1 MRYIVIGLGY
11 FGSSLSMKLTEMGHE
26 VIAVDMNMQKVEAY
40 KDRVTHTICL
50 DASDA
55 QAISTL
61 PTAETDVVVVG
72 IGEDFGASV
81 MATAIFKQIGVKRLM
96 SRAISPLHQTVLE
109 AIGVDQ
115 IIRPEQESAERLAKK
130 LEMRGVIDSF
140 DLTEDYNI
148 IEATV
153 PERYVG
159 QTIAESNFRAKYQV
173 NVLTILRYRESKNL
187 FGKAY
192 QKATVL
198 GVVKAETVFE
208 SGDILVIFGK
218 IQDIDRLLH
227 SR

>member
-26 VIAVDMNMQKVEAY
+26 VIAVDKDMHKVETY
-40 KDRVTHTICL
+40 KDLVTHTICI

-55 QAISTL
+55 QAIATL

-81 MATAIFKQIGVKRLM
+81 MATAIFKQLNVKKLM

-148 IEATV
+148 IEAKV
-153 PERYVG
+153 PDRYVG
-159 QTIAESNFRAKYQV
+159 KTIAESDFRAKYQV
-173 NVLTILRYRESKNL
+173 NVLTILRSREAKNL
-187 FGKAY
+187 FGKSY
-192 QKATVL
+192 QKASVL
-198 GVVKAETVFE
+198 GVVKAETMFE
-208 SGDILVIFGK
+208 AGDILVVFGK

-227 SR
+227 MK

>member
-11 FGSSLSMKLTEMGHE
+11 FGSSLSMKLTDMGHE
-26 VIAVDMNMQKVEAY
+26 VIAVDKDLAKVEMY
-40 KDRVTHTICL
+40 KDRVTHTVAL

-61 PTAETDVVVVG
+61 PVADTDVVLVG

-81 MATAIFKQIGVKRLM
+81 MATAIFKQLGVKRLM

-140 DLTEDYNI
+140 DLSEDYNI

-153 PERYVG
+153 PEKYAG
-159 QTIAESNFRAKYQV
+159 MTIAETDFRARYQV
-173 NVLTILRYRESKNL
+173 NVLTILRNQETRNM
-187 FGKAY
+187 FGRSHLKP
-192 QKATVL
+192 KVM
-198 GVVKAETVFE
+198 GVVTGNTIFE
-208 SGDILVIFGK
+208 AGDILVVFGK

-227 SR
+227 E

>member
-11 FGSSLSMKLTEMGHE
+11 FGSSLSMKLTDMGHE
-26 VIAVDMNMQKVEAY
+26 VIAVDKDMSKVEMY

-50 DASDA
+50 DASDL
-55 QAISTL
+55 QALSTL
-61 PTAETDVVVVG
+61 PVADTDVVLVG

-81 MATAIFKQIGVKRLM
+81 MATAIFKQLGTKRLM

-153 PERYVG
+153 PAKYVG
-159 QTIAESNFRAKYQV
+159 MTIAETDFRARYRV
-173 NVLTILRYRESKNL
+173 NVLTILRNQETRNI
-187 FGKAY
+187 FGKAHL
-192 QKATVL
+192 KPSVL
-198 GVVKAETVFE
+198 GVVTGDTVFE
-208 SGDILVIFGK
+208 QDDILVVFGK
-218 IQDIDRLLH
+218 IQDINRLLQE
-227 SR
+227 

>member
-11 FGSSLSMKLTEMGHE
+11 FGSSLSMKLTDMGHE
-26 VIAVDMNMQKVEAY
+26 VIAVDKDMAKVEMY

-50 DASDA
+50 DASDL
-55 QAISTL
+55 QALSTL
-61 PTAETDVVVVG
+61 PVADTDVVLVG

-81 MATAIFKQIGVKRLM
+81 MATAIFKQLGTKRLM

-140 DLTEDYNI
+140 DLSEDYNI

-153 PERYVG
+153 PAKYVG
-159 QTIAESNFRAKYQV
+159 MTIAETDFRARYMV
-173 NVLTILRYRESKNL
+173 NVLTILRNHETRNI
-187 FGKAY
+187 FGKSHF
-192 QKATVL
+192 KPKVL
-198 GVVKAETVFE
+198 GVVTGDTVFE
-208 SGDILVIFGK
+208 QDDILVVFGK
-218 IQDIDRLLH
+218 IQDINRLLQE
-227 SR
+227 

>member
-11 FGSSLSMKLTEMGHE
+11 FGSSLSIKLTEMGHE
-26 VIAVDMNMQKVEAY
+26 VIAVDKDMHKVETY
-40 KDRVTHTICL
+40 KDRVTHTICM
-50 DASDA
+50 DASDF
-55 QAISTL
+55 QALSTL
-61 PTAETDVVVVG
+61 PTADTDVVVVG

-81 MATAIFKQIGVKRLM
+81 MATAIFKQLSVKRLM

-115 IIRPEQESAERLAKK
+115 IIRPEQESAERLAKI

-148 IEATV
+148 IEAKV
-153 PERYVG
+153 PDRYVG
-159 QTIAESNFRAKYQV
+159 MTIAEANFRAKYQV
-173 NVLTILRYRESKNL
+173 NVLTILRSREARNL
-187 FGKAY
+187 FGRVHHKPA
-192 QKATVL
+192 VL

-208 SGDILVIFGK
+208 AGDILVVFGK

-227 SR
+227 SS